1 MRRVTVDRMT
11 VMAPLPVLLLL
22 LSRCSAAVPRHGEGG
37 RWEEGE
43 GEWRPEVVEEGD
55 KGKGR
60 GLFVLDRMEKVV
72 ESEGGQVRVVRGQP
86 WPPASAACRKGL
98 MHIGFIT
105 MEPKTLFVPQYLDS
119 SITLFVQ
126 RGEVKVGYIYE
137 DELVERK
144 LKLGDVLHIDAG
156 STFYMVNT
164 GKGQRL
170 QIICSIDASDS
181 LGFGP
186 PYQSF
191 YLGGAGHAASVL
203 AGFEQRTL
211 AVAFNDTDD
220 GLAGILRGHTG
231 GPIVYYT
238 TEPGSGGKEERAAA
252 QGEGNGVRDRGACC
266 KGTAASW
273 RAGGRGEEDDDECGS
288 DARPTWSWRKLVS
301 RFIGGTVGGAAA
313 EANKK
318 KGGGAPEPY
327 NLYDSKPGFRN
338 TYGWTI
344 AVDKHQY
351 EPLKHSDIG
360 VYLVNL
366 TAGSMLAPHVN
377 PRATEYG
384 VVLGGKGKIQVVFPN
399 GTLAMSAVVRAGDV
413 FWIPRYFPFCQVASR
428 GGAFEFF
435 GFTTS
440 ARRNRP
446 QFLAGATSVLRTM
459 LGPELAAGF
468 DTREKDFSK
477 LVKAQNES
485 LILPSFPEHGEEEE
499 RHGKKGRK
507 EQGEEKGKGRRE
519 EPLPLSIEQVVAKE

>member
-1 MRRVTVDRMT
+1 MDRGPVA
-11 VMAPLPVLLLL
+11 VMAPLLTLLLL
-22 LSRCSAAVPRHGEGG
+22 LSRCAAATQYGEG

-43 GEWRPEVVEEGD
+43 GEWRPEEEEEG
-55 KGKGR
+55 KGGR
-60 GLFVLDRMEKVV
+60 LFVLDRLEKVV

-86 WPPASAACRKGL
+86 WPPASCREGL

-119 SITLFVQ
+119 SVTLFVQ

-144 LKLGDVLHIDAG
+144 LKMGDVLHIDAG

-186 PYQSF
+186 PYQAF
-191 YLGGAGHAASVL
+191 FLGGTGGPTSVL
-203 AGFEQRTL
+203 AGFNPKTL
-211 AVAFNDTDD
+211 AIAFNATYDE
-220 GLAGILRGHTG
+220 LARVLLAQTR

-238 TEPGSGGKEERAAA
+238 TETESGGKEERG
-252 QGEGNGVRDRGACC
+252 QGDGHDVQDRGARCREA
-266 KGTAASW
+266 GAW
-273 RAGGRGEEDDDECGS
+273 RPGGRGEEHECGN
-288 DARPTWSWRKLVS
+288 DARPAWSWRKLVN
-301 RFIGGTVGGAAA
+301 RFIGLGGAGASGRVA
-313 EANKK
+313 TEANKK
-318 KGGGAPEPY
+318 DKKKGGASEPY
-327 NLYDSKPGFRN
+327 NLYDNEPEFRN
-338 TYGWTI
+338 TYGWTV
-344 AVDKHQY
+344 AVDKHNY
-351 EPLKHSDIG
+351 EPLDHSDIG

-384 VVLGGKGKIQVVFPN
+384 VVLGGEGMVQVVFPN
-399 GTLAMSAVVRAGDV
+399 GSLAMSAVVRAGDV

-428 GGAFEFF
+428 GGPFEFF

-446 QFLAGATSVLRTM
+446 QFLVGATSVLRAM

-468 DTREKDFSK
+468 GAREEDFRE
-477 LVKAQNES
+477 LVRAQEEAV
-485 LILPSFPEHGEEEE
+485 ILPSFPATRKEE
-499 RHGKKGRK
+499 RG
-507 EQGEEKGKGRRE
+507 KGKGRRE
-519 EPLPLSIEQVVAKE
+519 REPLVIEQVA